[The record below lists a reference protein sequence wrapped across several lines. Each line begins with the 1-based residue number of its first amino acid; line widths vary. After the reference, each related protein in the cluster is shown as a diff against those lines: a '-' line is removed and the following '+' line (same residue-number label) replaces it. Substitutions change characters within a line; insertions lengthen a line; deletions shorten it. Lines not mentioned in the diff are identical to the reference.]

1 MRRIKPRMHG
11 MRTDFN
17 FSTKQVHCPNSSWIG
32 YSTSTAK
39 PGSWI
44 TFRPDSD
51 SGAVSHGRVIG
62 SVSYSEP
69 QPDGIARFED
79 QLMVCTLLGSLD
91 NPAMRWLDPA
101 LVTACYPTPPRAVLE
116 WICGEWSDPQAI
128 VDAMHR
134 GFPTHHNVME
144 ARRPQDD
151 EAFDGIDQD
160 AP

>member
-62 SVSYSEP
+62 SVIGTVSDP
-69 QPDGIARFED
+69 VKPM
-79 QLMVCTLLGSLD
+79 LMVCTLLGSLD

-101 LVTACYPTPPRAVLE
+101 WVTACYPTPPKAVLE
-116 WICGEWSDPQAI
+116 WICGEWKDPQAI
-128 VDAMHR
+128 CDAMHN
-134 GFPTHHNVME
+134 GFPTHNVME
-144 ARRPQDD
+144 SA
-151 EAFDGIDQD
+151 
-160 AP
+160 